1 MDDAGIIPLFHVQD
15 FVLVRPHVKGF
26 RMLPV
31 GQPALTGIKL
41 NPSRVTRDRVL
52 NVAVVGAA
60 IPNVSFTGWR
70 EDRPCRYFAARGLNP
85 QFPGAPPPCYHPLAS
100 CE

>member
-31 GQPALTGIKL
+31 GQPALTGIK
-41 NPSRVTRDRVL
+41 
-52 NVAVVGAA
+52 
-60 IPNVSFTGWR
+60 
-70 EDRPCRYFAARGLNP
+70 
-85 QFPGAPPPCYHPLAS
+85 
-100 CE
+100 